1 MNLYE
6 FESNDLDLESL
17 GEVDFGEVEIHTT
30 TPASVLILKNNGDI
44 DVIFKHVRLLGEFEI
59 LNPMPNGIRKGKE
72 LRIELVFAPDKLGE
86 LTGLLVFES
95 IRGTKAAYKLK
106 GTCVKELTT
115 SINKEESS
123 TGGSTSGGSSGDGG
137 TTVISGV
144 NYWTEKTANDRTI
157 WTPKSSAA
165 SMGASIVPR
174 GAGFLSATSDVKGYG
189 KYAVD
194 WQIFTK
200 DPYIASGEG
209 AVIAGGTKNQAT
221 GKYSVVTG
229 GTNNSVLGNYGY
241 IGTGDTVTVD
251 GMYSVHLTGTGST
264 VKGTN
269 TLVGIG
275 GQSSVVGDNNFA
287 GVLMQGSV
295 VGSYNNVSGTGI
307 SIAGSYNTA
316 YGYSPTIGGN
326 YNCIASGYNN
336 KLTGDIN
343 FIGSGKS
350 VDIKGTNNATVVGS
364 TITLSG
370 DNCFVGVGTDAT
382 VNECTY
388 SFLGAVS
395 HPSVLSSNNTFVGA
409 GTTHKVEDSP
419 NAFIGAGSSHT
430 ITGSRASFIG
440 AGSSNKLDGCEDSV
454 LITGKGNSITSCSFA
469 MIGSGTENTI
479 TDGNYN
485 FIGVGSNQIIDSCI
499 NSTIVSG
506 NFNSLSGTTASAV
519 VSGTDNAI
527 SSSARA
533 AIVAGSNN
541 KVDSSECSTVVAGYK
556 NKLQNA
562 KNSVM
567 LGGYRNVV
575 TAPGSVCLGG
585 NYGHD
590 FGIANHSFMALKEGV
605 KYTDATVNDD
615 TGEATAE
622 TEGGDNLAD
631 WVNNNGIFQKG
642 EILLQAMP
650 DPDQGTYEESLEY
663 KKYLYTHSKKYL
675 SSTGTYVTLTEDEDI
690 NTLKIPAKS
699 MIYWSLK
706 GSMANFEEGKALT
719 FECTNGIIF
728 NSGNGLTEL
737 VPHTTYF
744 RTSDQQEVE
753 ESPVLF
759 EASLNNYDISLELDN
774 AESLVRFL
782 LPLELIKYVGGAVL
796 SYHIVTQE
804 GVNFYWE

>member
-1 MNLYE
+1 MNPYE
-6 FESNDLDLESL
+6 FEKNELDLESL

-44 DVIFKHVRLLGEFEI
+44 DVIFKQVRVFGEFEI
-59 LNPMPNGIRKGKE
+59 LNPIPNGIRKGKE

-106 GTCVKELTT
+106 GTCVKDLTT
-115 SINKEESS
+115 NTNKEESS
-123 TGGSTSGGSSGDGG
+123 GGSNIGGDSGDGG
-137 TTVISGV
+137 ITIVSGI
-144 NYWTEKTANDRTI
+144 NYWNEKITNDRTV

-194 WQIFTK
+194 WQIFTQS
-200 DPYIASGEG
+200 PYIASGEG
-209 AVIAGGTKNQAT
+209 ATIAGGTKNQAT
-221 GKYSVVTG
+221 GKYSSITG

-241 IGTGDTVTVD
+241 IGTGDTVVVD
-251 GMYSVHLTGTGST
+251 GQYSVHLTGNGST
-264 VKGTN
+264 LKGTN
-269 TLVGIG
+269 SLIGVG

-287 GVLMQGSV
+287 GILLQGSV
-295 VGSYNNVSGTGI
+295 IGSYNNVSGTGI
-307 SIAGSYNTA
+307 TVAGSYNTA
-316 YGYSPTIGGN
+316 YSYSSNIGGD
-326 YNCIASGYNN
+326 YNCIASGYSN
-336 KLTGDIN
+336 KLSGDIN
-343 FIGSGKS
+343 FVGTGKS

-364 TITLSG
+364 TVNLSG
-370 DNCFVGVGTDAT
+370 NNCFIGIGSDAT
-382 VNECTY
+382 VENCTY
-388 SFLGAVS
+388 TFIGAVN
-395 HPSVLSSNNTFVGA
+395 HPSVLSSNNAFVGA
-409 GTTHKVEDSP
+409 GSTHKLEDSP

-440 AGSSNKLDGCEDSV
+440 AGSNNKLDGCEDSV
-454 LITGKGNSITSCSFA
+454 LITGRDNFITSCSYA
-469 MIGSGTENTI
+469 VIGTGTENVI

-485 FIGVGSNQIIDSCI
+485 FIGAGSKQTIESSV

-506 NFNSLSGTTASAV
+506 TYNDLMESAESAV
-519 VSGTDNAI
+519 ISGSDNDI
-527 SSSARA
+527 SSSTRSV
-533 AIVAGSNN
+533 IVSGSSN
-541 KVDSSECSTVVAGYK
+541 KADSAVSSVITAGYK
-556 NKLQNA
+556 NKLQGA
-562 KNSVM
+562 ENSAV
-567 LGGYRNVV
+567 LGGYRNVIT
-575 TAPGSVCLGG
+575 TAGSVCLGG
-585 NYGHD
+585 HYGHD
-590 FGIANHSFMALKEGV
+590 LGMSNHSFMAVKEGV
-605 KYTDATVNDD
+605 KYSDQSINDD
-615 TGEATAE
+615 TGEAVAD
-622 TEGGDNLAD
+622 TEGGEKLAD

-650 DPDQGTYEESLEY
+650 DPDRGTYTDSVEY

-675 SSTGTYVTLTEDEDI
+675 ATTGSYISCAEEESI
-690 NTLKIPAKS
+690 NTLKVPVKS

-706 GSMANFEEGKALT
+706 GSMANFETGKALT
-719 FECTNGIIF
+719 FECTDGIIF

-782 LPLELIKYVGGAVL
+782 LPIDLVKYVGGAVL

>member
-1 MNLYE
+1 MNPYE
-6 FESNDLDLESL
+6 FEKNELDLESL

-44 DVIFKHVRLLGEFEI
+44 DVIFKQVRILGEFEI
-59 LNPMPNGIRKGKE
+59 LNPIPNGIRKGKE
-72 LRIELVFAPDKLGE
+72 LRIELVFAPDKLGD

-115 SINKEESS
+115 KSNKEDSS
-123 TGGSTSGGSSGDGG
+123 GSIIGGGSGDGG
-137 TTVISGV
+137 TTIVSGV
-144 NYWTEKTANDRTI
+144 NYWNEKITDDRAV
-157 WTPKSSAA
+157 WTPNSSAA
-165 SMGASIVPR
+165 SLGASIVPR

-209 AVIAGGTKNQAT
+209 ATIAGGTKNQAT
-221 GKYSVVTG
+221 GKYSAITG
-229 GTNNSVLGNYGY
+229 GTNNSVLGNYSL
-241 IGTGDTVTVD
+241 IGTGDTVIVD
-251 GMYSVHLTGTGST
+251 GQYSVHLTGSGST
-264 VKGTN
+264 IKGTN
-269 TLVGIG
+269 SLVGVG
-275 GQSSVVGDNNFA
+275 NQSSSVGDNNFA
-287 GVLMQGSV
+287 GILLQGSII
-295 VGSYNNVSGTGI
+295 GSYNNVSGTGI
-307 SIAGSYNTA
+307 TVAGSYNTA
-316 YGYSPTIGGN
+316 YGYSSNIGGN
-326 YNCIASGYNN
+326 YNCISGGYGN
-336 KLTGDIN
+336 KLSGDVN
-343 FIGSGKS
+343 FVGTGKS

-364 TITLSG
+364 TVTLSG
-370 DNCFVGVGTDAT
+370 NNCFIGVGSNAT
-382 VNECTY
+382 VNTCTY
-388 SFLGAVS
+388 SFIGSAAN
-395 HPSVLSSNNTFVGA
+395 PSLLSSNNAFIGA
-409 GTTHKVEDSP
+409 GTAHKVEDSP
-419 NAFIGAGSSHT
+419 NAFIGAGSSHI

-440 AGSSNKLDGCEDSV
+440 AGSSNTLSSCDDSV
-454 LITGKGNSITSCSFA
+454 LITGRDNSINSCSYA
-469 MIGSGTENTI
+469 VIGTGTENTI

-485 FIGVGSNQIIDSCI
+485 FIGAGAKQTIESST
-499 NSTIVSG
+499 NSTVI
-506 NFNSLSGTTASAV
+506 SGTSNNLIEATESAV
-519 VSGTDNAI
+519 VSGSDNDI
-527 SSSARA
+527 SSSSRTV
-533 AIVAGSNN
+533 IIAGSGN
-541 KVDSSECSTVVAGYK
+541 KADSAKSSVITAGYK

-562 KNSVM
+562 EDSAV

-575 TAPGSVCLGG
+575 TTSGSVCLGG
-585 NYGHD
+585 HYGHD
-590 FGIANHSFMALKEGV
+590 LGLANHSFMAIKQGI
-605 KYTDATVNDD
+605 KFNDQSIDDD
-615 TGEATAE
+615 TGEAVAD
-622 TEGGDNLAD
+622 TEGGERIAD

-650 DPDQGTYEESLEY
+650 DPDRGTYDDSVEY
-663 KKYLYTHSKKYL
+663 KKYLYTHTKKYL
-675 SSTGTYVTLTEDEDI
+675 ATTGSYVSCAEEEVV
-690 NTLKIPAKS
+690 NTLKVPVKS

-706 GSMANFEEGKALT
+706 GSMANFETGKALT
-719 FECTNGIIF
+719 FECTDGIIF

-782 LPLELIKYVGGAVL
+782 LPIDLVKYVGGAVL